1 MSRPLLS
8 VIVAASDSA
17 EAVAGC
23 LASLAIDGESER
35 IEVVVAADRARI
47 PRIDGSEG
55 VHWVPAEPGAG
66 VPRLRRLGL
75 EQARG
80 GIVAFTEDSCRF
92 DPGWADAW
100 IDAFNDLEVQ
110 AATGPV
116 EHADGGSTVDWAV
129 FFCEYSPFLSPN
141 GRETPSRLAGN
152 NLAARRLGIDSAMN
166 GTEIH
171 ESIIHHQMIDRHGRM
186 VQVEPARAWHVR
198 RFALSEAIRDR
209 VRFGWEFGRLRA
221 ATGRPG
227 LRPLVVLAGPVI
239 LASQVVR
246 LAWTLLVKRRHL
258 GRFVQALPVTLALL
272 TAWSAA
278 EWLGWLTGPGPGR
291 PLWCKR
297 RETRDR
303 PGARP
308 FGRNR
313 WRPQDCTRGPGSA

>member
-1 MSRPLLS
+1 VSRPLLS
-8 VIVAASDSA
+8 VIVAATDSA

-23 LASLAIDGESER
+23 LASLAVDSASGR

-47 PRIDGSEG
+47 PRIDDLEG

-80 GIVAFTEDSCRF
+80 DIVAFTEDSCRF

-100 IDAFNDLEVQ
+100 IDAFDDPEVQ

-141 GRETPSRLAGN
+141 QRESPSRLAGN
-152 NLAARRLGIDSAMN
+152 NFAARRLGIDSDVN
-166 GTEIH
+166 GAEIH
-171 ESIIHHQMIDRHGRM
+171 ESIIYHQMIKQHGRII
-186 VQVEPARAWHVR
+186 QVGAARAWHVR
-198 RFALSEAIRDR
+198 RFTLSEAVRDR

-227 LRPLVVLAGPVI
+227 LRPLVVLAGPAI

-246 LAWTLLVKRRHL
+246 LSWTLLVKRRHL
-258 GRFVQALPVTLALL
+258 GRFVQALPITLALL

-291 PLWCKR
+291 PLGCRR

-308 FGRNR
+308 SGRNH
-313 WRPQDCTRGPGSA
+313 WRRQGCTRGPGSA